1 MKKKIVIIYLL
12 FVACG
17 SLHAQNRVDTLLSK
31 LYNASDDYV
40 FVVAH
45 RGDWRNEPENS
56 LRAMARCIRMGADMV
71 ELDVRMTKDSV
82 LVLMHDVTIDRTTT
96 GKGRVA
102 DLTFE
107 ELQQYRLK
115 DGLGVTLNQQ
125 IPTFKEVMLLCKDKI
140 LVNVDKAETYMDLV
154 YEVLKETGTE
164 RQVVFK
170 SYHTYQE
177 VRERYGELLDNII
190 YMPMIRDNHR
200 ALDAFVDDFI
210 NHYKPVA
217 FEVNFRTVE
226 SPMFAQM
233 QKMKEAGIKIWINTL
248 WSHMNAGHD
257 DEKAVDDPDKYWGW
271 VVAQGANIIQTDR
284 PIELLDYLKSI
295 NKRKL

>member
-1 MKKKIVIIYLL
+1 MKIKIVIIYLL
-12 FVACG
+12 LIACG

-45 RGDWRNEPENS
+45 RGDWRNDPENS

-82 LVLMHDVTIDRTTT
+82 LILMHDATIDRTTT
-96 GKGRVA
+96 GKGNVA

-107 ELQQYRLK
+107 ELQRYRLK

-140 LVNVDKAETYMDLV
+140 LVNVDKGETYMDLV

-170 SYHTYQE
+170 SYKTYHE
-177 VRERYGELLDNII
+177 VKERYGELLDKII
-190 YMPMIRDNHR
+190 YMPMIRDISTG
-200 ALDAFVDDFI
+200 LDEFVDDYI
-210 NHYKPVA
+210 RHYKPVA
-217 FEVNFRTVE
+217 FEMHYRTVD
-226 SPMFAQM
+226 SPMFDQIR
-233 QKMKEAGIKIWINTL
+233 KVKEAGIRVWKNSL
-248 WSHMNAGHD
+248 WPGMNAGHD

-271 VVAQGANIIQTDR
+271 LIENGANIIQTDR
-284 PIELLDYLKSI
+284 PKELLDYLKST
-295 NKRKL
+295 NRRK